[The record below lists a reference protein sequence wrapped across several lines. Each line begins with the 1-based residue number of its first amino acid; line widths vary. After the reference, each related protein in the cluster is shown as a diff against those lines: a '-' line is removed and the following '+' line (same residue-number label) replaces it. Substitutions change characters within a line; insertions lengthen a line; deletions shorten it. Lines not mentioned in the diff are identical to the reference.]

1 MDLPR
6 FYYPPKTLKMKE
18 KRSDQ
23 LREAIE
29 EEIAVGRLAPGSRID
44 EHALGERFGVSKTPI
59 REALIQLASS
69 GLVDV
74 RRRKGATVSVL
85 EPRRLYEMFD
95 VMAELEATCARRGA
109 RRMTPEQERAL
120 TEALDACRAAAAA
133 GDTDSYFRV
142 NEDFHRAIY
151 SAGQNE
157 FLAEQAL
164 TLHRRLRPY
173 RRLQLR
179 VRERMAN
186 SLAEH
191 ESIVAAMI
199 AGDADLAA
207 ERIRS
212 HVTIQ
217 GERFGDLVASLA
229 RLPVAA

>member
-1 MDLPR
+1 
-6 FYYPPKTLKMKE
+6 MKE

-29 EEIAVGRLAPGSRID
+29 EEIAVGRFAPGSRID
-44 EHALGERFGVSKTPI
+44 ERALGERFGVSKTPI

-69 GLVDV
+69 GLVEV

-85 EPRRLYEMFD
+85 EPRRLFEMFD
-95 VMAELEATCARRGA
+95 VMSELEATCARRAA
-109 RRMTPEQERAL
+109 RRMSKEHESAL
-120 TEALDACRAAAAA
+120 VQALDACRSAAAA
-133 GDTDSYFRV
+133 GDPDTYFRV

-151 SAGQNE
+151 AASQNE

-164 TLHRRLRPY
+164 VLHRRLRPY

-179 VRERMAN
+179 VRDRMAN

-191 ESIVAAMI
+191 EAIVTAMV
-199 AGDADLAA
+199 AGDAELAA
-207 ERIRS
+207 ERIRG

-229 RLPVAA
+229 QLPAAA

>member
-1 MDLPR
+1 
-6 FYYPPKTLKMKE
+6 MKE

-44 EHALGERFGVSKTPI
+44 EQELSERFGVSKTPI
-59 REALIQLASS
+59 REALIQLAAS

-74 RRRKGATVSVL
+74 RRRRGATVAVL

-95 VMAELEATCARRGA
+95 VMGELEATCARRAA
-109 RRMTPEQERAL
+109 RRMSPENEAAL
-120 TEALDACRAAAAA
+120 KDALEACRRAAAA
-133 GDTDSYFRV
+133 GDPDTYFRV
-142 NEDFHRAIY
+142 NEEFHRAIY
-151 SAGQNE
+151 AASQNE

-179 VRERMAN
+179 VRDRMSN

-191 ESIVAAMI
+191 EAIVAAMV
-199 AGDADLAA
+199 AGDGELAA
-207 ERIRS
+207 ERIRG

-229 RLPVAA
+229 RLPAAA

>member
-1 MDLPR
+1 MGLH
-6 FYYPPKTLKMKE
+6 FLSLHCKQLNMKE

-29 EEIAVGRLAPGSRID
+29 EEIAMGRLPPGSRID
-44 EHALGERFGVSKTPI
+44 EHELGERFGVSKTPI

-69 GLVDV
+69 GLVDI

-85 EPRRLYEMFD
+85 EPQRLYEMFD
-95 VMAELEATCARRGA
+95 VMAELEATCARRAA
-109 RRMTPEQERAL
+109 RRMLPRHEAAL
-120 TEALDACRAAAAA
+120 KKALEACRREAAA
-133 GDTDSYFRV
+133 GDPDAYFHE
-142 NEDFHRAIY
+142 NEEFHRAIY
-151 SAGQNE
+151 TASQNE

-164 TLHRRLRPY
+164 ALHRRLRPY

-179 VRERMAN
+179 VRDRMGK

-191 ESIVAAMI
+191 EGIVEAMLK
-199 AGDADLAA
+199 GDGELAA
-207 ERIRS
+207 ERLRG

-229 RLPVAA
+229 QLPAAA

>member
-1 MDLPR
+1 
-6 FYYPPKTLKMKE
+6 MKE

-44 EHALGERFGVSKTPI
+44 EQELSERFGVSKTPI
-59 REALIQLASS
+59 REALIQLAAS

-74 RRRKGATVSVL
+74 RRRRGATVAVL

-95 VMAELEATCARRGA
+95 VMGELEATCARRAA
-109 RRMTPEQERAL
+109 RRMSPEDEAAL
-120 TEALDACRAAAAA
+120 KDALEACRRAAAA
-133 GDTDSYFRV
+133 GDPDTYFRV
-142 NEDFHRAIY
+142 NEEFHRAIY
-151 SAGQNE
+151 AASQNE

-179 VRERMAN
+179 VRDRMSN

-191 ESIVAAMI
+191 EAIVAAMV
-199 AGDADLAA
+199 AGDGELAA
-207 ERIRS
+207 ERIRG
-212 HVTIQ
+212 HVIIQ

-229 RLPVAA
+229 RLPAAA

>member
-1 MDLPR
+1 
-6 FYYPPKTLKMKE
+6 MKE

-29 EEIAVGRLAPGSRID
+29 EEIAVGLLPPGSRID
-44 EHALGERFGVSKTPI
+44 EQALSERFGVSKTPI

-95 VMAELEATCARRGA
+95 VMAELEATCARRAA
-109 RRMTPEQERAL
+109 RRMTPEQERTLSA
-120 TEALDACRAAAAA
+120 ALDACRAAAAA
-133 GDTDSYFRV
+133 GDTDEYFRV

-151 SAGQNE
+151 GASQNE

-164 TLHRRLRPY
+164 VLHRRLRPY

-191 ESIVAAMI
+191 EAIVVAMI
-199 AGDADLAA
+199 AGDAELAA
-207 ERIRS
+207 ERLRS

-229 RLPVAA
+229 QFPVAA

>member
-1 MDLPR
+1 
-6 FYYPPKTLKMKE
+6 MKE

-29 EEIAVGRLAPGSRID
+29 EEIAVGLLAPGSRID
-44 EHALGERFGVSKTPI
+44 EQALGERFGVSKTPI

-95 VMAELEATCARRGA
+95 VMAELEATCARRAA
-109 RRMTPEQERAL
+109 RRMTPEQQRAL
-120 TEALDACRAAAAA
+120 TDALDACRVAAAA
-133 GDTDSYFRV
+133 GDTDEYFRV
-142 NEDFHRAIY
+142 NEDFHRAVY
-151 SAGQNE
+151 GASQNE

-164 TLHRRLRPY
+164 VLHRRLRPY

-191 ESIVAAMI
+191 EAIVAAMV
-199 AGDADLAA
+199 AGNADLAA
-207 ERIRS
+207 ERIRA
-212 HVTIQ
+212 HVTVQ

-229 RLPVAA
+229 RLPAAA

>member
-1 MDLPR
+1 
-6 FYYPPKTLKMKE
+6 MKE
-18 KRSDQ
+18 KHSDQ

-44 EHALGERFGVSKTPI
+44 EKELGERFGVSKTPI

-69 GLVDV
+69 GLIEI
-74 RRRKGATVSVL
+74 RRRKGATVAVV

-95 VMAELEATCARRGA
+95 VMAELEATCARRAA
-109 RRMTPEQERAL
+109 RRMTPEHQRAL
-120 TEALDACRAAAAA
+120 TAALQACKAAA
-133 GDTDSYFRV
+133 GAGDPDAYFHV
-142 NEDFHRAIY
+142 NEDFHCAIY
-151 SAGQNE
+151 VASQNQ

-164 TLHRRLRPY
+164 ALHRRLRPY

-191 ESIVAAMI
+191 EAIVAAI
-199 AGDADLAA
+199 VAGNAELAA
-207 ERIRS
+207 ERIRG

-229 RLPVAA
+229 QLPAAA

>member
-1 MDLPR
+1 
-6 FYYPPKTLKMKE
+6 MKE

-29 EEIAVGRLAPGSRID
+29 EEIAVGRFAPGSRID
-44 EHALGERFGVSKTPI
+44 EQALSARFGVSKTPI

-95 VMAELEATCARRGA
+95 VMAELEATCARRAA
-109 RRMTPEQERAL
+109 RRMTSEQQRAL
-120 TEALDACRAAAAA
+120 TDALDACRAAAAA
-133 GDTDSYFRV
+133 GDTDEYFRV

-151 SAGQNE
+151 DASQNE

-164 TLHRRLRPY
+164 VLHRRLRAY

-179 VRERMAN
+179 VRERMSN

-191 ESIVAAMI
+191 EAIVAAI
-199 AGDADLAA
+199 VAGEADLAA

-212 HVTIQ
+212 HVTVQ

-229 RLPVAA
+229 RLPAAA